1 MTRFVFVGCLYHLCQ
16 EYNVFT
22 PPAGDVLVFTGDLDT
37 RWTWRTTA
45 EHAGRNQLIQFNEWL
60 GRQPHRHKLV
70 VFGDQDI
77 WCDDHEDE
85 ARKLLSNAKVLVD
98 EEIEIDG
105 LRIYGTPWTPDS
117 LVHGYKAHAFNEHDD
132 YINHRW
138 AGIPSGL
145 DLLVTHCPPG
155 RGGLAAAIWKTRP
168 LVHCFSHGEGQS
180 SSDKTVSLNVEQFTT
195 EGVVVG
201 PPVVF
206 DFHTCG

>member
-1 MTRFVFVGCLYHLCQ
+1 MTRFVFVGCLYQLAQ
-16 EYNVFT
+16 EYNTFT
-22 PPAGDVLVFTGDLDT
+22 VPEGDVLVFTGDLDT
-37 RWTWRTTA
+37 RWTWQMKA
-45 EHAGRNQLIQFNEWL
+45 EHAGRNQLIQFNDWL

-98 EEIEIDG
+98 EEVEIDG
-105 LRIYGTPWTPDS
+105 LRVYGTPWTPNS
-117 LVHGYKAHAFNEHDD
+117 MTPGPQTHAFNEQDS
-132 YINHRW
+132 YIEHRW

-155 RGGLAAAIWKTRP
+155 RGGLAATIWKTRP
-168 LVHCFSHGEGQS
+168 LVHCFSHGAGQS
-180 SSDKTVSLNVEQFTT
+180 SSDKTVSRNVEQFTP

-201 PPVVF
+201 APVELDLCTF
-206 DFHTCG
+206 D